1 MQLFILIFFSSLI
14 CGLHETG
21 DQAVLGGWPNR
32 LMRSY
37 LRVPCEGHVGLLKLL
52 CHDVREANSVFPF
65 SKFRINYTFTVCRAS
80 EATAYSG
87 SYSLGLPGGSDGKV
101 SACNV
106 GDLGLILGLGRSPGG
121 GHATHSSIL
130 TWRISMDIGASP
142 ATVHGVEKSQ
152 TQVSD
157 SAHTNT
163 HSHRGTVGE

>member
-80 EATAYSG
+80 EATGGTGFTLSQMRRCALRNRLPFLHSFVMVLAAAWRTEAGAG
-87 SYSLGLPGGSDGKV
+87 SKLNCDAAHQVIQWSRWDGMVPG
-101 SACNV
+101 
-106 GDLGLILGLGRSPGG
+106 
-121 GHATHSSIL
+121 T
-130 TWRISMDIGASP
+130 
-142 ATVHGVEKSQ
+142 
-152 TQVSD
+152 
-157 SAHTNT
+157 
-163 HSHRGTVGE
+163 